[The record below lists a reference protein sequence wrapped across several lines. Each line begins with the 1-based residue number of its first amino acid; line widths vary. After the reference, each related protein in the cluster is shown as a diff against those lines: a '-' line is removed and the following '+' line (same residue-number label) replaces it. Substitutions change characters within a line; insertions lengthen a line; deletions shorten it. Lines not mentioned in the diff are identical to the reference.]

1 MSIES
6 AEAFMSQL
14 QSDEAMQ
21 AALATVDLE
30 PIENAVNFAST
41 FGFDVTADELRQQ
54 VLIRSNLDEIEL
66 TDEELELV
74 AGGPATGNAHS
85 GGS

>member
-30 PIENAVNFAST
+30 PIENAVTFAST
-41 FGFDVTADELRQQ
+41 FGFEVTADEVRQQ
-54 VLIRSNLDEIEL
+54 VLLRSNLDEIEL
-66 TDEELELV
+66 SDEELELV
-74 AGGPATGNAHS
+74 AGGPVRSDSSTGS
-85 GGS
+85 